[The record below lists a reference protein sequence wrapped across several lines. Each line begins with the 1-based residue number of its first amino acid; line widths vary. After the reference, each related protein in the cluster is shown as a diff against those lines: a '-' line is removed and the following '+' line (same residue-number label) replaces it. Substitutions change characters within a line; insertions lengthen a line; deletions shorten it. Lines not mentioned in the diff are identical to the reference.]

1 MLVRSLLQLS
11 KGMGFSPDFSSIPSA
26 KIREVLVSTRELIR
40 MTLEDDPETDNP
52 LAATLWDK
60 AHSGD

>member
-11 KGMGFSPDFSSIPSA
+11 KGMGFSPDFSNMDA
-26 KIREVLVSTRELIR
+26 GQLRNTLEAGREIIR
-40 MTLEDDPETDNP
+40 MLLENDSNTDNE

-60 AHSGD
+60 AHTQE